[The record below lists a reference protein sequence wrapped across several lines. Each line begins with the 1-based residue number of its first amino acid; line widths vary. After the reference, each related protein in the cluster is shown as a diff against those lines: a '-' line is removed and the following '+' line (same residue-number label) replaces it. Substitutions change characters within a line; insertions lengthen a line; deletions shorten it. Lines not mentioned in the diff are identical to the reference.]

1 MSTEKNTE
9 KRTEKSVGR
18 DTWETWVNCP
28 DFMTAQS
35 PLFLRVLS
43 ASVVIPFFDLE
54 LTHAA

>member
-9 KRTEKSVGR
+9 KRTKKSVGR
-18 DTWETWVNCP
+18 DTWETWVNHP

-43 ASVVIPFFDLE
+43 ASVVISFLIWS
-54 LTHAA
+54 